1 MLETWVF
8 LMMIE
13 GKPEMAFPAATEA
26 KCSSTM
32 TKLLM
37 VQRLHGVKASGACYV
52 RATAI
57 DDTER
62 RLIGVPI
69 QGARKLDLPG
79 PDGR

>member
-1 MLETWVF
+1 MGF

-13 GKPEMAFPAATEA
+13 GAPQTAFPAESEA
-26 KCSSTM
+26 KCRTIM
-32 TKLLM
+32 TKVLM
-37 VQRLHGVKASGACYV
+37 SQRNAGVKSSGACYV

-69 QGARKLDLPG
+69 QGARKLNLPG
-79 PDGR
+79 PDQQ